1 MKTCQ
6 RIFCTSLQFRQAG
19 RQSSVLG
26 VAVPEP
32 ITTIFFF
39 SYSVSECSLCFQ
51 LCERTTAWS
60 SCMCYLSGPDNVS
73 VTVTVIILDDSNVLL
88 LPPGWIHCERGHSPS
103 TGARSNASQ
112 GYFSLSHLKK
122 PVLDSNC
129 SPLLAVG
136 LLLGQHV
143 YNHCLVF
150 FFSSSLDLPWFGFC
164 FLCST
169 EPVYLAHDFHK
180 VQK

>member
-122 PVLDSNC
+122 TVLDSNC

-150 FFSSSLDLPWFGFC
+150 FFSSSLDLP
-164 FLCST
+164 
-169 EPVYLAHDFHK
+169 
-180 VQK
+180 